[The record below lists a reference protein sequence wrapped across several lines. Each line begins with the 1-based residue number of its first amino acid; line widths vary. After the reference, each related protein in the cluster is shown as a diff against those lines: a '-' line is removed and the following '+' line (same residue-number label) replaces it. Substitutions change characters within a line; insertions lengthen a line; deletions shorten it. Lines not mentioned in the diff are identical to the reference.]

1 MVTRF
6 MVVAASAV
14 ALLSGCSHPPAAT
27 TATAETPL
35 AALGWVTADQ
45 IPAPAGG
52 TAAPSWRDGRLH
64 PSSTITAGSMKCAAG
79 WILPGP
85 NGSPV
90 MLTARHCEPE
100 GTDRVSVALGPGDVG
115 VWESAW
121 EPTPS
126 GLGDV
131 AAVRLTLIDPSK
143 VDAGEI
149 AGVLPAAEVAKLAP
163 HTTACAWLPNA
174 GTVCGEISSG
184 GDTSA
189 FLSTRAPAKF
199 GDGDSGS
206 PVWTLDR
213 DGKVVAIGVLSTTLT
228 DDLAKVALIEPAVR
242 AYNLKLP

>member
-1 MVTRF
+1 M
-6 MVVAASAV
+6 VAAAGAA
-14 ALLSGCSHPPAAT
+14 ALLSGCSHPPAAQT
-27 TATAETPL
+27 TTEAPH

-45 IPAPAGG
+45 IPAPAAG

-64 PSSTITAGSMKCAAG
+64 PSSTITSGDLTCAAG
-79 WILPGP
+79 WIFPGSA
-85 NGSPV
+85 GVPV

-100 GTDRVSVALGPGDVG
+100 GADRVSVALGPGDIG

-121 EPTPS
+121 GTTPS

-131 AAVRLTLIDPSK
+131 AAVRLTLVDPAK
-143 VDAGEI
+143 VDGGEI

-163 HTTACAWLPNA
+163 HTPACAWLPNA

-189 FLSTRAPAKF
+189 FLSTTAPAKF

-213 DGKVVAIGVLSTTLT
+213 DGRVVAVGFLSTTLT
-228 DDLAKVALIEPAVR
+228 NDLAKVALIEPAVR
-242 AYNLKLP
+242 AYNLKLS